1 MTISQTQASAHAVQ
15 AFITRV
21 SQGRAGV
28 PERRAIE
35 RHLGPLPESIAR
47 TIDRG
52 IGTVRTA
59 AELRRIAQTRLS

>member
-1 MTISQTQASAHAVQ
+1 MTVVQAQSSAHVLQ
-15 AFITRV
+15 VFIARV
-21 SQGRAGV
+21 AQGRAGV
-28 PERRAIE
+28 QERLAIE

-59 AELRRIAQTRLS
+59 AVLRRIAQTRLP